1 MTDTERL
8 ERRLA
13 GVERVLLEDERP
25 FDDIAEVAALDED
38 VTQFEAR
45 LEAHDR
51 RIAEVEGSMQA
62 TSGFVDNVRHV
73 NDDVER
79 RANAAL
85 AAVDRLERRLDE
97 FETRLEASPPELDQ
111 PVEGRV
117 SVSAAPAG
125 ERGSGPEERT
135 GVPDSRGAPRSTNAS
150 ETGDG
155 LSDPSAADRTV
166 AAIFEG
172 DGTDV
177 ESTTQADG
185 TVDRGDEYGGGRER
199 EDENGNGNGG
209 EQDGNSSSKPS
220 TVLERLAARLP

>member
-13 GVERVLLEDERP
+13 GVERALLEDERP

-51 RIAEVEGSMQA
+51 RIAEVEGSVQA

-85 AAVDRLERRLDE
+85 AAVDRLERRLDDL
-97 FETRLEASPPELDQ
+97 ETGLEASPPELDQ
-111 PVEGRV
+111 PGDGRV
-117 SVSAAPAG
+117 SGSVASVS
-125 ERGSGPEERT
+125 ERGSGPDKQT
-135 GVPDSRGAPRSTNAS
+135 GVPDSGGTPRSTDAS
-150 ETGDG
+150 ETSDG
-155 LSDPSAADRTV
+155 LNDLVAADRTV

-172 DGTDV
+172 DGTDA
-177 ESTTQADG
+177 ESMTPADG
-185 TVDRGDEYGGGRER
+185 TVDKGGEYGGGRER
-199 EDENGNGNGG
+199 EDENGGD
-209 EQDGNSSSKPS
+209 QDGNSNSNPS